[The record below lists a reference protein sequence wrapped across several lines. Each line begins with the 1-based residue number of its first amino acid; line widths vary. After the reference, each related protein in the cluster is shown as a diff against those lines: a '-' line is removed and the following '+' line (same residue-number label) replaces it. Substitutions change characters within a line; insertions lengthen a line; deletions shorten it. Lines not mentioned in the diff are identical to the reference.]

1 VKWGDVYRFASGNA
15 DLPGNGGSGNSGL
28 FRTIAYSR
36 RVGNRYYAAQG
47 ETFVCGIEFA
57 KAQKAQCLVSY
68 GNASQ
73 PGSPHLED
81 QLPLMVAKKLHPV
94 WREKKEVAAH
104 LEKRETF

>member
-1 VKWGDVYRFASGNA
+1 
-15 DLPGNGGSGNSGL
+15 L
-28 FRTIAYSR
+28 FRTITYSR
-36 RVGNRYYAAQG
+36 RAGNRYYAASG

-57 KAQKAQCLVSY
+57 RAQKAQCALSY

-94 WREKKEVAAH
+94 WREKKDVAAH
-104 LEKRETF
+104 LEMRESF